1 MSHAVIGPSLQ
12 SPPIVAGKP
21 GHAIDAGSSRHIQP
35 TGAKKMTDKTLLEA
49 ISRDRALGCSILF
62 AHRHTHLSPPMHVEI
77 IDLWRCADE
86 FVLIE
91 AFRDAAKST
100 LSEEFLC
107 LEGAFG
113 NFHYTLLVGETYAKA
128 CQRLEAISFEA
139 RHNVKLKAL
148 FGKVLERKPIENK
161 IWFASGAMIEAV
173 GWEQE
178 LRGYKH
184 RDRRPDRAYLDDV
197 ENLERVRD
205 TDAVD
210 ATMRKIWRELVPA
223 MDSANRKVRITQTPL
238 AADCMVTRVRATP
251 DFITRSFPIANGDL
265 DDPRTE
271 SAWPDRFPM
280 EWIRAERDKYAAAGM
295 LREFM
300 QERMLQVD
308 STDTKPFTEEMLR
321 AVDVAPCAWL
331 PKAAIFDPARTAS
344 LSKSDRT
351 GKVVVSRFGSKIIVH
366 ESSGNF
372 WKPDAI
378 RQDVFETVEK
388 HHCEVAIEKNSLDEF
403 LLQPIRFEMLRR
415 GATFPL
421 KGLQAPQDRDKK
433 GFIMGLHPFFS
444 AGDIILVGG
453 RGSHT
458 QLVAEILNFPGGRL
472 DILNALAY
480 SLRMFAGQPVYEDFS
495 EPNVTQAPSPRTGE
509 SVFCAW
515 NASPAEVVCA
525 VLVRTGR
532 HYSVMADWAAGGPAL
547 DAARTIALDL
557 RAKYPR
563 ARLETYVPAELHD
576 SSARIALVPALREL
590 KLIPFRGEHL
600 AAGRGSLAEL
610 IRTTVRTRRTLT
622 VDPGAT
628 HTIAALAGGYKY
640 PLMAGGRT
648 GPEPET
654 GISRLTAEALE
665 CMIAV
670 LQMGVANAQPSG
682 ANYGVN
688 PQGAR
693 YMTALPN
700 RERSR

>member
-1 MSHAVIGPSLQ
+1 MA
-12 SPPIVAGKP
+12 
-21 GHAIDAGSSRHIQP
+21 
-35 TGAKKMTDKTLLEA
+35 DKTLLAA
-49 ISRDRALGCSILF
+49 ISGDRALGCSIIF
-62 AHRHTHLSPPMHVEI
+62 AHRHTHQSPPMHIEI

-86 FVLIE
+86 LVLIE

-107 LEGAFG
+107 LEGAYG

-128 CQRLEAISFEA
+128 CQRLEAIAFEA

-161 IWFASGAMIEAV
+161 IWFESGAMIEAV

-197 ENLERVRD
+197 ENLERVRS

-210 ATMRKIWRELVPA
+210 LTMKKIWRELIPA
-223 MDSANRKVRITQTPL
+223 MDSASRKVRITQTPL
-238 AADCMVTRVRATP
+238 AADCMVTRLRSTP

-265 DDPRTE
+265 DDPKTE

-280 EWIRAERDKYAAAGM
+280 AWVLAERERYAGAGM

-308 STDTKPFTEEMLR
+308 SADTKPFTEDMLR

-378 RQDVFETVEK
+378 RTDVFDTVDK
-388 HHCEVAIEKNSLDEF
+388 HHCEVGIEKNSLDEF

-415 GATFPL
+415 GVTFPL
-421 KGLQAPQDRDKK
+421 KPLQAPQDRDKQS
-433 GFIMGLHPFFS
+433 FIMGLHPFFA
-444 AGDIILVGG
+444 AGDVVLVGG
-453 RGSHT
+453 RGSHP

-480 SLRMFAGQPVYEDFS
+480 SLRMFAGQPVYEDFA
-495 EPNVTQAPSPRTGE
+495 EPNVLAAGAPHAGE
-509 SVFCAW
+509 SIFCAW
-515 NASPAEVVCA
+515 NASPAEVVCVA
-525 VLVRTGR
+525 LLRSGR
-532 HYSVMADWAAGGPAL
+532 HYSVMNDWAAAGPTL
-547 DAARTIALDL
+547 DAARSIALDL

-576 SSARIALVPALREL
+576 SVSRIALVPALREL
-590 KLIPFRGEHL
+590 KLTPFRGAHI
-600 AAGRGSLAEL
+600 ASARGSLAEL
-610 IRTTVRTRRTLT
+610 IRTTVRARRTLT
-622 VDPGAT
+622 VDPAAANS
-628 HTIAALAGGYKY
+628 IRALAGGYKFSIA
-640 PLMAGGRT
+640 AGGRI
-648 GPEPET
+648 GAEPEP
-654 GISRLTAEALE
+654 GLARLTAEALE
-665 CMIAV
+665 CLIST
-670 LQMGVANAQPSG
+670 LQAGAANAEPAG

-688 PQGAR
+688 VHGAR
-693 YMTALPN
+693 YMTALPGRN
-700 RERSR
+700 R